1 MFYALASM
9 VLGLGLRG
17 DAHLTFPFEQ
27 YHHNGR
33 YLWAKRW
40 KASGGMQREDNIL
53 ETCLHITEGQALP
66 AAWVPSQFF
75 HWPVKR
81 WHPRA
86 HLLLTSPP
94 Q

>member
-40 KASGGMQREDNIL
+40 KASGGMQREDNI
-53 ETCLHITEGQALP
+53 
-66 AAWVPSQFF
+66 
-75 HWPVKR
+75 
-81 WHPRA
+81 
-86 HLLLTSPP
+86 
-94 Q
+94 